1 MRTVSLILGKVMGQL
16 IQELCITIQK
26 DQIQIASS
34 SAGLQEIDFIGVF
47 LFFTEIAHQLNK
59 GDNVGMLHLDFC
71 EAHCF
76 DLVGRMI

>member
-1 MRTVSLILGKVMGQL
+1 MGQL

-47 LFFTEIAHQLNK
+47 LFFFTEIAHQVNK

-71 EAHCF
+71 KAHCF